1 MSEPIDSRRQPEVTM
16 TPSAQQEIAR
26 LQPLTAAELRG
37 KYQELFGESPRSR
50 HKAYLVRRIAWRLQ
64 ALAEGDLSQRARR
77 RAAELACDADLRIS
91 APAAPQ
97 RPGAAEPTTER
108 SHRHLPPPGTV
119 LARPY
124 RGRTIEVTVLA
135 QGFAY
140 DGRVYRSLS
149 AVAKA
154 VTGKHWNGYH
164 FFGLWTAA
172 AKRTPA

>member
-1 MSEPIDSRRQPEVTM
+1 M
-16 TPSAQQEIAR
+16 TLSAQQEIAR
-26 LQPLTAAELRG
+26 LQPLTAAELHG

-64 ALAEGDLSQRARR
+64 ALAEGDLSERARR

-97 RPGAAEPTTER
+97 RPGAAER
-108 SHRHLPPPGTV
+108 SHRHLPAPGTI

-164 FFGLWTAA
+164 FFGLW
-172 AKRTPA
+172 KPTPKATHP